1 MRIIYWNSHV
11 FSSDLVGVPRDLL
24 LVENRILRLIANG
37 APVPDSAHQ
46 LCHEVEAFLPG
57 VICTVMTVDP
67 AGLLDPLAAP
77 SLPAEFSAAIRGVM
91 KGPDV
96 GSCGTAAY
104 MRQPVFVTDIAN
116 DPKWRSEERRV
127 GQECVSRGRLRWSP
141 NP

>member
-1 MRIIYWNSHV
+1 M
-11 FSSDLVGVPRDLL
+11 
-24 LVENRILRLIANG
+24 LRLIAIG
-37 APVPDSAHQ
+37 VPVLDTAHQ

-91 KGPDV
+91 KGTDV

-116 DPKWRSEERRV
+116 DPKWAKVEDPALAAD
-127 GQECVSRGRLRWSP
+127 LRESWAPPTPGHDSQKCAALGVD
-141 NP
+141 

>member
-1 MRIIYWNSHV
+1 
-11 FSSDLVGVPRDLL
+11 
-24 LVENRILRLIANG
+24 
-37 APVPDSAHQ
+37 
-46 LCHEVEAFLPG
+46 
-57 VICTVMTVDP
+57 MTVDP

-116 DPKWRSEERRV
+116 DPQWATFKDLALAADLRACLSAEIRYQKSLV
-127 GQECVSRGRLRWSP
+127 YGTGVSVRLYICCR
-141 NP
+141 NIIKKT